1 MLKLPDV
8 ICDMIEMTYLCK
20 QKDMVKRL
28 FIFICFAT
36 IALCAFAS
44 RIPVYL
50 CRCPSGDDTYG
61 NITKRTP
68 AQPLCIWQEQNNIY
82 VPQGESIYCMLSD
95 ADGIVYECTVPAN
108 GVVVLPSD
116 LHGQFELLIQ
126 MNDVSYKDEIS
137 L

>member
-1 MLKLPDV
+1 MA
-8 ICDMIEMTYLCK
+8 
-20 QKDMVKRL
+20 KRL
-28 FIFICFAT
+28 LILLCFVTFAIYT
-36 IALCAFAS
+36 SAS
-44 RIPVYL
+44 RLPLYL
-50 CRCPSGDDTYG
+50 NCCSRDDNSHG
-61 NITKRTP
+61 NVIRRTP
-68 AQPLCIWQEQNNIY
+68 AQPLCVWQEQNSVY

-126 MNDVSYKDEIS
+126 MNDVSYKGEIS

>member
-1 MLKLPDV
+1 
-8 ICDMIEMTYLCK
+8 
-20 QKDMVKRL
+20 MVKRL

-68 AQPLCIWQEQNNIY
+68 AQPLCVWQEQNSVY

-95 ADGIVYECTVPAN
+95 ADGIVYECTVPTM
-108 GVVVLPSD
+108 
-116 LHGQFELLIQ
+116 ELLSCHQIC
-126 MNDVSYKDEIS
+126 MDNSNFDTDE
-137 L
+137 